1 MKDSQHTKSHT
12 KNNTTYSSKN
22 RGNVAAFDA
31 LLFLGDNLLL
41 RVLEELK
48 DEDLPLFNAILE
60 KQSVS
65 EEENEGEIVAF
76 LRSHIK
82 DFDVI
87 MNQEA
92 EAFMKR
98 SGTQMAA
105 ALFVEKKE

>member
-1 MKDSQHTKSHT
+1 MPSLLSH
-12 KNNTTYSSKN
+12 
-22 RGNVAAFDA
+22 GNSAAFDI

-41 RVLEELK
+41 RILEELK
-48 DEDLPLFNAILE
+48 DEDLPEFNAILE

-65 EEENEGEIVAF
+65 EEENKGEMVAF

-87 MNQEA
+87 IKQEA

-98 SGTQMAA
+98 SGTQMTGAIFA
-105 ALFVEKKE
+105 EQKE